1 LNFIEHIK
9 ETFKLALPVSIGF
22 LGHVM
27 LGVVDSIMIGN
38 LGAKYLAAS
47 SLANSLL
54 ILILVLGIGLSI
66 AITPLVAI
74 ASGSKNNDECGIVLR
89 QGLLVNMIFS
99 ILLVVLSYSTAE
111 LIVYLKQPEEVA
123 HLAESYMKILSFSM
137 IPFML
142 FQTFKQFIEGLGFTK
157 PAMYVNIVANFVNV
171 LGNWILI
178 YGNLGFPRLELD
190 GAGYASLLTRI
201 FIAVALFVYVIKSKY
216 FKEYDASLKFKSINF
231 RIIKKIIGIGV
242 PSGLQ
247 MLFEAGAFSF
257 SAIMIGWLGTKYLAA
272 HQIAINLASATFMI
286 ILGINSAAT
295 IRVGFFLGE
304 KNFSGMQKASFSAL
318 GMSILLM
325 AVFGMIFIVFRNFLP
340 TIYINDSEVI
350 SLASALL
357 IIAAIFQIFD
367 GTQAVGLGILRGM
380 TDVKIPMVISL
391 IAYWAIGIPLG
402 YYLGFINDLKAGGVW
417 IGLTS
422 GLIIAAVFFTI
433 RIKNKL
439 NKYYSELM

>member
-1 LNFIEHIK
+1 
-9 ETFKLALPVSIGF
+9 
-22 LGHVM
+22 
-27 LGVVDSIMIGN
+27 
-38 LGAKYLAAS
+38 
-47 SLANSLL
+47 
-54 ILILVLGIGLSI
+54 
-66 AITPLVAI
+66 
-74 ASGSKNNDECGIVLR
+74 
-89 QGLLVNMIFS
+89 
-99 ILLVVLSYSTAE
+99 
-111 LIVYLKQPEEVA
+111 
-123 HLAESYMKILSFSM
+123 
-137 IPFML
+137 
-142 FQTFKQFIEGLGFTK
+142 
-157 PAMYVNIVANFVNV
+157 
-171 LGNWILI
+171 
-178 YGNLGFPRLELD
+178 
-190 GAGYASLLTRI
+190 
-201 FIAVALFVYVIKSKY
+201 
-216 FKEYDASLKFKSINF
+216 
-231 RIIKKIIGIGV
+231 
-242 PSGLQ
+242 
-247 MLFEAGAFSF
+247 
-257 SAIMIGWLGTKYLAA
+257 
-272 HQIAINLASATFMI
+272 
-286 ILGINSAAT
+286 
-295 IRVGFFLGE
+295 
-304 KNFSGMQKASFSAL
+304 MQKASFSAL